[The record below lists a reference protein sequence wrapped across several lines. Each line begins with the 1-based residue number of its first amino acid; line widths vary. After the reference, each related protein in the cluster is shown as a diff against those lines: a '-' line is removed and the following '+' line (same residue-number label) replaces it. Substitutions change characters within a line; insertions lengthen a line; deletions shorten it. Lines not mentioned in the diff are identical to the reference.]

1 MKKLTSIEAKDL
13 AEKSK
18 ALDETQFFTTW
29 LAYLGVCVGG
39 FSLMQVAIMVSFLF
53 KVIKK
58 FIYINT
64 NYGRHMKN
72 MLEILN
78 GDAIKRQDSSY
89 NQHWY
94 NYRNFQTNK
103 LLSPGPYHVFS
114 IYSLMSLYIKI
125 GLIFLFRKLR
135 RLMMAKFD

>member
-1 MKKLTSIEAKDL
+1 MKKLTSLEAKEL

-64 NYGRHMKN
+64 NYGRHMKT

-78 GDAIKRQDSSY
+78 GDALK
-89 NQHWY
+89 
-94 NYRNFQTNK
+94 K
-103 LLSPGPYHVFS
+103 
-114 IYSLMSLYIKI
+114 
-125 GLIFLFRKLR
+125 
-135 RLMMAKFD
+135 